1 VAPLTAAADSAR
13 LDAKRLRSEARG
25 LKLAARGNL
34 ARSRERLGRAQAET
48 DRVQA
53 RRAAPAAS
61 PWSGLDWLRDDEQLG
76 RVLVPLD

>member
-1 VAPLTAAADSAR
+1 VAPLTTAADSAR
-13 LDAKRLRSEARG
+13 SDAKRLQSDARG
-25 LKLAARGNL
+25 LKLVARGNL

-53 RRAAPAAS
+53 RRAVPAAS
-61 PWSGLDWLRDDEQLG
+61 PWSALEWLRDDEQLG